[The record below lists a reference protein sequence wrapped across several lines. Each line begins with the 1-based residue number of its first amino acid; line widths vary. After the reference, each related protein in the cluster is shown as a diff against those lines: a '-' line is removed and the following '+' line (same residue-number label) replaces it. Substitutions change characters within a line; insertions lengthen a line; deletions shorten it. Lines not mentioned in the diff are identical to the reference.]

1 MKNKI
6 LSLFLMLL
14 APACAMADLPFRNHR
29 YDVFKVLA
37 VENDNIVFLGNSITN
52 MHEWWEAFGNPKIL
66 NRGNSGAVTD
76 EMVANLESVLA
87 GRPAKIFFMMGTNDI
102 GTQGMNTPAY
112 VAANVRRTLR
122 RCKEE
127 SPATQVYVQ
136 SILPSTLGLRTLEGE
151 LGANDSIRRLCT
163 EYGATYIDLWD
174 KFTGIP
180 SGKYTLDG
188 VHLTAEGYR
197 IWCNAIAPYVGSDCV
212 YPASASDNACGL
224 GGVHGERCTYFG
236 FAPVAK
242 DDILFIGDGTV
253 NGGEWHELLH
263 SAHVKTRAS
272 GWGVPGSDISTMQA
286 MLPNIFKGNAANEA
300 PSQVYI
306 QLGFSEAYGKTAAAT
321 VAAKYKTFVEK
332 VRAYAPAAPIYI
344 CAVYPSPDA
353 SVNSAYIEP
362 LNEQLKTL
370 AEGMENVTFVADT
383 YTKMVKNGVADTDLF
398 TGVYLYGKGYARW
411 SQILAPLMGGDTRA
425 TTDEEADARLTAF
438 AARTALATALTTAEN
453 VEVGDAVGQIATQHA
468 GGIATAV
475 KEAYALLASA
485 AATAEDMQAKATE
498 LSEAVKAALPY
509 ITLPTASEDGADVWY
524 QLYTPQR
531 GSRYLMSSGAGAGLT
546 GSESGAGQTAA
557 MWKFV
562 KRTDGDTY
570 DIINAAD
577 GSYVSPAASYN
588 KQLSTTA
595 ARPASGWTL
604 SYSETPG
611 LFIICSGKVQI
622 NQTNLNNAVY
632 NWSDNESGLD
642 RKDNGCQYRIVE
654 TTLPEPDP
662 DAFVKGDLEVSLSTG
677 SYDNPTG
684 VFNKTW
690 RSTSSNPQL
699 TFTCPA
705 NNMGKSGTDIV
716 LYAGTA
722 GSATY
727 TLAVPAG
734 YVITGYR
741 FDYANIAGNTSAI
754 TFSGGG
760 VTGTSSTETKHFA
773 VEGLSS
779 QSVSFTQKGD
789 NKGVLVTSF
798 VVSVENPQ
806 LVGVRCVSASGAATG
821 RSKGVYDLSG
831 KRLAKLP
838 ARGVYIVDGKKT
850 VR

>member
-1 MKNKI
+1 MKNKV
-6 LSLFLMLL
+6 LYLLFLLL
-14 APACAMADLPFRNHR
+14 APASALADLPFRNHR
-29 YDVFKVLA
+29 YDSFKVLA
-37 VENDNIVFLGNSITN
+37 VESDNIVFLGNSITN
-52 MHEWWEAFGNPKIL
+52 MHEWWEAFGNPKVL

-112 VAANVRRTLR
+112 VAANVRRALR

-127 SPATQVYVQ
+127 SPETQIYMQ

-151 LGANDSIRRLCT
+151 LGANDSIRRLCA

-212 YPASASDNACGL
+212 YPVSASDNACGL

-236 FAPVAK
+236 FAPVTK

-263 SAHVKTRAS
+263 SSHVKTRAS
-272 GWGVPGSDISTMQA
+272 GWGVPGSDIATMQT
-286 MLPNIFKGNAANEA
+286 MLPNIFKGNSANAAPA
-300 PSQVYI
+300 QVYI

-321 VAAKYKTFVEK
+321 VAAKYKIFVEK
-332 VRAYAPAAPIYI
+332 VRGYAPATPIYI

-353 SVNSAYIEP
+353 SINSAYIEP
-362 LNEQLKTL
+362 LNEQLKAL
-370 AEGMENVTFVADT
+370 AESTENVTYVADT

-411 SQILAPLMGGDTRA
+411 SQILAPLMGSDTRA
-425 TTDEEADARLTAF
+425 TTDGEAETRLATF

-453 VEVGDAVGQIATQHA
+453 VEVGNAVGQIATEHA
-468 GGIATAV
+468 GGIAAAV
-475 KEAYALLASA
+475 KEAYALLASSS
-485 AATAEDMQAKATE
+485 ATTADMQAKAND
-498 LSEAVKAALPY
+498 LSAAVKAALPY
-509 ITLPTASEDGADVWY
+509 ITLPTVSEDGAEVWY

-531 GSRYLMSSGAGAGLT
+531 GSRYLTSNGAGAGLT
-546 GSESGAGQTAA
+546 GSETGAGQAAA

-570 DIINAAD
+570 DIVNAAD

-588 KQLSTTA
+588 KQLSTA
-595 ARPASGWTL
+595 SERPAKGWTL

-611 LFIICSGKVQI
+611 LFIISSGTVQL

-632 NWSDNESGLD
+632 NWSYGESGQD
-642 RKDNGCQYRIVE
+642 RTDTGCQYRIVE
-654 TTLPEPDP
+654 ATLPEPDP
-662 DAFVKGDLEVSLSTG
+662 DAFVKGDLEISLSTG

-699 TFTCPA
+699 TFACPA

-727 TLAVPAG
+727 TLSVPAG

-754 TFSGGG
+754 TFTGNG
-760 VTGTSSTETKHFA
+760 VTGTSSTETKRFA

-789 NKGVLVTSF
+789 NKGVLITSF
-798 VVSVENPQ
+798 IVSVENPQ
-806 LVGVRCVSASGAATG
+806 LVGVRTVSAQTEAAG
-821 RSKGVYDLSG
+821 RAKGIYDLSG
-831 KRLAKLP
+831 RRLTSLP
-838 ARGVYIVDGKKT
+838 ASGVYIVDGKKT
-850 VR
+850 AR

>member
-197 IWCNAIAPYVGSDCV
+197 IWCKAIAPYVGSDCV

-224 GGVHGERCTYFG
+224 AGVHGERCTYFG

-300 PSQVYI
+300 PAQVYI

-531 GSRYLMSSGAGAGLT
+531 GSRYLTSSGAGAGLT

-642 RKDNGCQYRIVE
+642 RKDSGCQYRIVE

-754 TFSGGG
+754 AFTGGG

-806 LVGVRCVSASGAATG
+806 LVGVRSVSASGAATG